1 MQRRH
6 DGARRCPV
14 RGETP
19 LPRHARLLLGA
30 VAALCLTAS
39 AAAAEPRGAIAVI
52 VHPERKPSSISSRAL
67 ADIFLRRKQHWPDGK
82 RVVVL
87 AWEARTPVRLAFD
100 RAVLGMSADDAAAY
114 WIDRRIRGLG
124 SPPRGLTSAA
134 LIRAIVA
141 RNRQAIAY
149 VPAEG
154 LDRRVKVL
162 RVDGRDPGQP
172 GYPIRLQ
179 RRHR

>member
-1 MQRRH
+1 
-6 DGARRCPV
+6 V
-14 RGETP
+14 RGETL
-19 LPRHARLLLGA
+19 LPRPARLLLGA
-30 VAALCLTAS
+30 VAALCLTPG
-39 AAAAEPRGAIAVI
+39 AATAERPGGAIAVI
-52 VHPERKPSSISSRAL
+52 VHPKHKLSDISSRAL
-67 ADIFLRRKQHWPDGK
+67 ADLFLRKEQHWPDGK

-149 VPAEG
+149 VPADG
-154 LDRRVKVL
+154 LDQRVKVL
-162 RVDGRDPGQP
+162 KVDGRAPGQP

-179 RRHR
+179 RRGR